1 MHAHVVNGPCITQ
14 SLVSIWLI
22 LSVDDSSLSPSRL
35 ELSCSDVSKLDP
47 EVRVDLIFVL
57 NRKRDEIMNRYASFV
72 SCLCTSVKATGV
84 SVEDF
89 RTYLLKLPA
98 FTKNQQDTLL
108 SGVKDKMKNACT
120 INEIFD
126 LIGEEYTSFLNCD
139 IFLSI
144 LNQYCS
150 GVDNNDLKYPEH
162 LKAYIDQH
170 TINEFISVNREL
182 EKITDKDEKLKFKFD
197 IEQTSKVAKVLDL
210 KSNIA
215 AILGV
220 TPSALRLFSIE
231 EGCLIVTFLTPAFV
245 ADKIFSAGGILATKQ
260 MDELRANSVM
270 WVKFRDYR
278 IKVGKKYQG
287 QVSECSLLCM

>member
-1 MHAHVVNGPCITQ
+1 M
-14 SLVSIWLI
+14 
-22 LSVDDSSLSPSRL
+22 
-35 ELSCSDVSKLDP
+35 
-47 EVRVDLIFVL
+47 
-57 NRKRDEIMNRYASFV
+57 
-72 SCLCTSVKATGV
+72 
-84 SVEDF
+84 EDF

-98 FTKNQQDTLL
+98 FTNNQQDKVL
-108 SGVKDKMKNACT
+108 SGVKDKMKNART

-150 GVDNNDLKYPEH
+150 GVDNNALKYPEH

-170 TINEFISVNREL
+170 TINEFISVNCEL

-197 IEQTSKVAKVLDL
+197 IEQTSKVAKV
-210 KSNIA
+210 KSKIA

-231 EGCLIVTFLTPAFV
+231 KGCLIVTFLTPAFV

-260 MDELRANSVM
+260 MDELCANSVM

-278 IKVGKKYQG
+278 IKVGKKNQG
-287 QVSECSLLCM
+287 QVPECTCARMYM